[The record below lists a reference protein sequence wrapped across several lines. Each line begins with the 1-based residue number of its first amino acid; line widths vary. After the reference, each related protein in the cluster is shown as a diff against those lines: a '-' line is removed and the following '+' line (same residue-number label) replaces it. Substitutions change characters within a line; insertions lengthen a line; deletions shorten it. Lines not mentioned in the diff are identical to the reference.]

1 MGDSQAKYNVWTT
14 EESNELLK
22 IMVDAA
28 MRGWRDKNG
37 VFNKKTVEK
46 KILHA
51 LNEKLGCEKTI
62 TQYQSRLK
70 WFKQRYNNYCKL
82 IRHNSGFG
90 WDSVTKKFTA
100 KDEEWDDYFKS
111 HPKHEHYRT
120 DTFEDYEDLRIAVG
134 TGTAT
139 GKYSIGLGD
148 DTDARTF
155 DIEENRETNLLD
167 DYPRSS
173 EVPPTTKKR
182 DRTEFEAKS
191 STFKNTDPN
200 YICEISHTLEKDC
213 IRAIDGT
220 HIPAIVFGHD
230 TNSYRNRHETISQNI
245 LAACNFDLEFIY
257 VLSGWEGSAHDS
269 NILTD
274 ALSRNN
280 GLKVPQGKFFLVDCG
295 YANRRQFL
303 ALFRSVRYHLQEF
316 TGQGRHPEDAKELF
330 NLRHA
335 SLRNVIERIFGIFK
349 SRFKIFKIAS
359 PFPYTTHA
367 ELVLACAGLHNF
379 LRKECRS
386 DVFPV
391 EPENEVPQP
400 SSEQIYEDNNFDKI
414 FGTEE
419 QQRANANAWRDT
431 IANRTW
437 SDVDH
442 IHNNEP

>member
-1 MGDSQAKYNVWTT
+1 MCG
-14 EESNELLK
+14 
-22 IMVDAA
+22 
-28 MRGWRDKNG
+28 
-37 VFNKKTVEK
+37 
-46 KILHA
+46 
-51 LNEKLGCEKTI
+51 
-62 TQYQSRLK
+62 RLK
-70 WFKQRYNNYCKL
+70 RL

-100 KDEEWDDYFKS
+100 KDEVCEDYFKS

-134 TGTAT
+134 SGTAT

-167 DYPRSS
+167 DYVFDYDSGEFVQSDKQESSHQLPFFEDSALPLSPQPRSS

-213 IRAIDGT
+213 IGAIDGT
-220 HIPAIVFGHD
+220 HIPATVFGHD
-230 TNSYRNRHETISQNI
+230 TNNYRNRHGTISQNV

-280 GLKVPQGKFFLVDCG
+280 GLKVPQVYCG

-303 ALFRSVRYHLQEF
+303 APFRGVRYHLQEF

-349 SRFKIFKIAS
+349 SRFKIFKTAP
-359 PFPYTTHA
+359 PFPYTTQS
-367 ELVLACAGLHNF
+367 ELVLACGGLHNF

-386 DVFPV
+386 DEFPI

-400 SSEQIYEDNNFDKI
+400 SSEQVYEDNNFDQI

-419 QQRANANAWRDT
+419 QQRANANA
-431 IANRTW
+431 
-437 SDVDH
+437 
-442 IHNNEP
+442 

>member
-46 KILHA
+46 KILPA
-51 LNEKLGCEKTI
+51 LNEKFGCENTI

-70 WFKQRYNNYCKL
+70 WFEQRYNNYCKL

-100 KDEEWDDYFKS
+100 KDEVLEDYFKS

-120 DTFEDYEDLRIAVG
+120 ETFEDYEDLRIVVG

-155 DIEENRETNLLD
+155 DIEENKETNLLD
-167 DYPRSS
+167 DYVFDYDSGEFVQSDKQESSHQLSFFEDSALPLSPQPRSS
-173 EVPPTTKKR
+173 E
-182 DRTEFEAKS
+182 
-191 STFKNTDPN
+191 
-200 YICEISHTLEKDC
+200 DC
-213 IRAIDGT
+213 IGAIDGT
-220 HIPAIVFGHD
+220 HIPAIMFRHD
-230 TNSYRNRHETISQNI
+230 TNSYRNRHGTISQNV
-245 LAACNFDLEFIY
+245 LTACNFDLEFIY
-257 VLSGWEGSAHDS
+257 VLSGWEGSVHDS
-269 NILTD
+269 NILAD

-303 ALFRSVRYHLQEF
+303 SPFRGVRYHLQEF
-316 TGQGRHPEDAKELF
+316 TGQGRHPEDAKELL

-335 SLRNVIERIFGIFK
+335 SLRNVLERIF
-349 SRFKIFKIAS
+349 
-359 PFPYTTHA
+359 
-367 ELVLACAGLHNF
+367 
-379 LRKECRS
+379 
-386 DVFPV
+386 V

-400 SSEQIYEDNNFDKI
+400 SSEQVYEDNNFDQI

-431 IANRTW
+431 IANIMW